1 MDTQAW
7 TGAAMT
13 TQRLVL
19 PLAPAS
25 PRAVLW
31 LWLLLGLVPAAVAGG
46 GFGYLV
52 AHGRMVPASALA
64 AVGGVVL
71 PALLIGLAIR
81 KRMQGHRLVLR
92 ATDVGV
98 ATGAHRQLIAYA
110 ELDLERARVLDLDE
124 QLEFKP
130 RLKTNGISLPGFQTG
145 WYRLRNGNR
154 ALVARSGG
162 KQALWVPTTRDF
174 GLLLQ
179 PQVPPRK
186 LLQALRE
193 AATESTGTGHAPT
206 APVAAE
212 KVYWFPAKQ
221 FGWGWGVPSVWQ
233 GWVVLGLYLAGIT
246 GLMVFAPEADV
257 TTGMIVLTV
266 PLLIICW
273 LKGEPPRWRWGD
285 DEDF

>member
-1 MDTQAW
+1 MGKTK
-7 TGAAMT
+7 TPGVT
-13 TQRLVL
+13 F
-19 PLAPAS
+19 PLAPTPA
-25 PRAVLW
+25 RFRLW
-31 LWLLLGLVPAAVAGG
+31 LWLLAGVLPVVG
-46 GFGYLV
+46 AGWLFI
-52 AHGRMVPASALA
+52 HLA
-64 AVGGVVL
+64 ARGSITPITALLGFVATVL
-71 PALLIGLAIR
+71 PALLVGVGISR
-81 KRMQGHRLVLR
+81 QVRRHRLVLG
-92 ATDVGV
+92 AGWIGV
-98 ATGAHRQLIAYA
+98 ATGAHRRRMLLS
-110 ELDLERARVLDLDE
+110 ELDLDRARVLDLDE
-124 QLEFKP
+124 HLEFKP
-130 RLKTNGISLPGFQTG
+130 RLKTNGAFVPGFQTG

-246 GLMVFAPEADV
+246 GLMVFAPEEDV